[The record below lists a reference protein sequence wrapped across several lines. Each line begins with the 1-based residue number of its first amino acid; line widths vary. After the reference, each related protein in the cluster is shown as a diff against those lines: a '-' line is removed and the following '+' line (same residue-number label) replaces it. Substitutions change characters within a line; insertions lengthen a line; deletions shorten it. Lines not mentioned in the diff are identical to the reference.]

1 MGTRQADRPVKQIKM
16 KFALL
21 ISALVASTFAAPKAS
36 NDLTCSICV
45 DVVTD
50 IDEFITEDT
59 TIQQIMDFAKQLCAA
74 LGLIIADMET
84 ECNKIMEEQLPA
96 IIDNLVNEQ
105 LDPQAVCDAI
115 GACP

>member
-1 MGTRQADRPVKQIKM
+1 M
-16 KFALL
+16 KSLL
-21 ISALVASTFAAPKAS
+21 LVLSCLVVSCLSLPRDS

-50 IDEFITEDT
+50 IDQFITEDT

-74 LGLIIADMET
+74 LGLIHADMET
-84 ECNKIMEEQLPA
+84 ECNRIMDEQLPA